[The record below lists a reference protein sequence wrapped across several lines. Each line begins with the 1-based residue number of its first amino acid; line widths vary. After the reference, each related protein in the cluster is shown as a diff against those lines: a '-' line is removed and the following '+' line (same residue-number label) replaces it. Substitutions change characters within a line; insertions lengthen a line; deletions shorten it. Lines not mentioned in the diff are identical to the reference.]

1 MLAKMVLW
9 NTEIVGDSQVM
20 QMRKKKNYHSESVF
34 MCTKKE
40 QSNFEYKGGSE
51 PFWPGHQGRVPGNQ
65 GRVSGREDVCGGHT
79 GLVYENVREKE
90 SHVAITA
97 FLDYLL
103 H

>member
-1 MLAKMVLW
+1 
-9 NTEIVGDSQVM
+9 
-20 QMRKKKNYHSESVF
+20 